1 LFAAV
6 IGVFVCSIS
15 LSGQQTAS
23 PPALLY
29 LQRSLSQLEGNA
41 SISDVTL
48 TGSVRRIAGSA
59 TNPAP
64 PRSKAL
70 SSGVAR
76 ADLSLSSGT
85 VSETY
90 DSCPAGPAG
99 TWSGPDGHSHSIP
112 QSSRP
117 RLPGSFLRSRY
128 RGDSRAV
135 TIAGLP
141 SSRQCDAR
149 LPTHLAHPFQ
159 DEPAIVIHVI
169 GPSLQGQWQNCGELG
184 RLLPVGSPG

>member
-1 LFAAV
+1 MRHSFFAAV

-23 PPALLY
+23 PPTLLY
-29 LQRSLSQLEGNA
+29 LQRSLSQLQGNA

-48 TGSVRRIAGSA
+48 TGSVRRIAGSDDESGSA
-59 TNPAP
+59 TLK
-64 PRSKAL
+64 SV

-90 DSCPAGPAG
+90 DSSPKGPAG

-112 QSSRP
+112 QSSRRDCLVISYVRDIAATRG
-117 RLPGSFLRSRY
+117 RLPLRVFQGLDHVMRPYQPIWRIRSRM
-128 RGDSRAV
+128 
-135 TIAGLP
+135 
-141 SSRQCDAR
+141 
-149 LPTHLAHPFQ
+149 
-159 DEPAIVIHVI
+159 
-169 GPSLQGQWQNCGELG
+169 
-184 RLLPVGSPG
+184 SPL